1 MEKPTAIIAMSVALV
16 CPIIERGGLSMSQ
29 HDDPY
34 PADNDNEVSEWL
46 KNYVYIE
53 PTPAKVAEIRDA
65 IRRLRAKR
73 ATRLSGQ
80 QTGGS
85 NEALAS

>member
-1 MEKPTAIIAMSVALV
+1 
-16 CPIIERGGLSMSQ
+16 MSQ

-34 PADNDNEVSEWL
+34 PADNDNDVAEWL